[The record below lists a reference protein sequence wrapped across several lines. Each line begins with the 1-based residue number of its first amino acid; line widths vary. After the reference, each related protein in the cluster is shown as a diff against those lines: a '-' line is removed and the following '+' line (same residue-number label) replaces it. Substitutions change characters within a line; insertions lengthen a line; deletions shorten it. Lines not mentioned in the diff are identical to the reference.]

1 MRASGAALPICS
13 LLALASSG
21 ACAHSGAH
29 AHGEQQQPSFATAKL
44 LAPALRRL
52 SVGSIRPAGWLK
64 DELTLQAQGIS
75 GQLPY
80 FWHYLNS
87 TVWLDPAAKDPYGRA
102 GGS

>member
-1 MRASGAALPICS
+1 MRPCSPLATS
-13 LLALASSG
+13 LLALTASG
-21 ACAHSGAH
+21 AFAHSGAH
-29 AHGEQQQPSFATAKL
+29 PLHGAQQQPSFATAKL

-52 SVGSIRPAGWLK
+52 GVGSIRPAGWLK

-87 TVWLDPAAKDPYGRA
+87 TEWLDPAARDPYGRA
-102 GGS
+102 RGS